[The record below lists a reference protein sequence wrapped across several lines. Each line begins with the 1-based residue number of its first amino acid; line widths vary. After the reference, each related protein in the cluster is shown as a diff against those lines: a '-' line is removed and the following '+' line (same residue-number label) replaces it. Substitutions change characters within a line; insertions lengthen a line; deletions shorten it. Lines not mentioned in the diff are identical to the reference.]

1 MENILNLMNIN
12 SNDSLIKR
20 NARIGQYTSIAGL
33 LVLGGGLYISFTRP
47 EQFGLSWGA
56 LLIGFVLS
64 QIGLYFG
71 NRWGRSPRPDEVL
84 NQALK
89 GLDKSY
95 TLFHYRA
102 PASHVLVGPAGVWVL
117 LPRHQGGTITFEKG
131 RWRHRGGGIGFQFRK
146 FFAQEGLGRPD
157 LEIPGEVAPIEKML
171 KKAYGD
177 EEAPP
182 VQAALVFTNPAVEIN
197 AEEAP
202 VPTLPAKKLKEFIRK
217 QAKQK
222 SLSQSQADTVRRLI
236 SGEGPE
242 G

>member
-1 MENILNLMNIN
+1 MIIN
-12 SNDSLIKR
+12 SNESLINR
-20 NARIGQYTSIAGL
+20 NARIGQITSIAGL
-33 LVLGGGLYISFTRP
+33 LVLGGGLYISFSRP

-89 GLDKSY
+89 GLDRSY
-95 TLFHYRA
+95 SLFHYRA
-102 PASHVLVGPAGVWVL
+102 PASHVLVGPAGVWVM

-131 RWRHRGGGIGFQFRK
+131 RWKHRGGGIGFQFRK

-157 LEIPGEVAPIEKML
+157 LEIGGEVAPIQKML
-171 KKAYGD
+171 DKAFS
-177 EEAPP
+177 EEQAP
-182 VQAALVFTNPAVEIN
+182 QAQPILVFTNPDVEIDAN
-197 AEEAP
+197 DAP

-222 SLSQSQADTVRRLI
+222 GLAPTQADEVKRLI
-236 SGEGPE
+236 SGEKPAE
-242 G
+242 S

>member
-1 MENILNLMNIN
+1 MIIN
-12 SNDSLIKR
+12 SNESLINR
-20 NARIGQYTSIAGL
+20 NAKIGQITSIAGL

-84 NQALK
+84 NQSLK
-89 GLDKSY
+89 GLDRNY
-95 TLFHYRA
+95 TLFHYRS

-117 LPRHQGGTITFEKG
+117 LPRHQGGRITYEKG
-131 RWRHRGGGIGFQFRK
+131 RWKHRGGGIGFQFRK

-157 LEIPGEVAPIEKML
+157 LEIPGELTPIQKML
-171 KKAYGD
+171 NKAYS
-177 EEAPP
+177 EEDAP
-182 VQAALVFTNPAVEIN
+182 QAQAVLIFTNPNVVVEADDAAIT
-197 AEEAP
+197 
-202 VPTLPAKKLKEFIRK
+202 TLPAKKLKDFIRK

-222 SLSQSQADTVRRLI
+222 NIPSTQVDDVKRLI
-236 SGEGPE
+236 SGEKLADS
-242 G
+242 